1 MRPLKTLLC
10 LSLAVG
16 ALSAASRPNVILIN
30 VDDQGYGDLGCTGNS
45 AIQTPHIDQL
55 YSESVRFTDYHV
67 NAVCAPS
74 RAALMAGQNAAKV
87 GVWHTLGGNEIV
99 RADVTMMP
107 EYFQRGDYATM
118 MVGKWHIGDNY
129 PFRPEDR
136 GFDQVYRIGGGNPG
150 QVPDYWG
157 NGIFD
162 THYWDGTQWTAS
174 KGFCTDVQFDV
185 SMDFIRKH
193 KEEPFF
199 LYLATTAVHSPVGAP
214 DEYIAMYPQLEGKV
228 QAFYAMVSNLDTNVG
243 RLREFLNAEGL
254 SENTILVFTTDNG
267 SACDKKGEANTYNAN
282 MRGKKGSTYD
292 GGHRV
297 PLFIHWPQ
305 GGMASATDIDAL
317 VAHYDLLPTF
327 AEACELPIPADSDLD
342 GTSLLPLLKDDS
354 SAFDNRVVVVEAK
367 VNKRDVRYD
376 SSAIMKGP
384 WRLTNGTKELYNIQQ
399 DPSQTEDVA
408 KQHPELVQNLRES
421 YDAWYDAISP
431 RFVEE
436 ARIIIGDTNAP
447 TDILNSMDVRDR
459 KGEGAGKQIW
469 NQKGVATGLTY
480 HGVWK
485 LEVAEAGDYTF
496 KLRRYPPESG
506 LNFSSVPHKAKKVV
520 YTQAQLK
527 VGAHDLTKPVGM
539 SAESVDFTVKLEA
552 GPVELDANLTNAD
565 GQTTSA
571 YYVEVAR
578 K

>member
-1 MRPLKTLLC
+1 MPHLIALLFFA
-10 LSLAVG
+10 SL
-16 ALSAASRPNVILIN
+16 LSAAQRPNVILIN
-30 VDDQGYGDLGCTGNS
+30 VDDQGYGDLGCTGNPV
-45 AIQTPHIDQL
+45 IQTPHIDQL
-55 YSESVRFTDYHV
+55 YNESVRFTDYHV

-99 RADVTMMP
+99 RADVTLMP
-107 EYFQRGDYATM
+107 EYFQRAGYATM

-129 PFRPEDR
+129 PYRPEDR
-136 GFDQVYRIGGGNPG
+136 GFDYVYRIGGGNPG

-162 THYWDGTQWTAS
+162 THYWDGKQWLGS
-174 KGFCTDVQFDV
+174 QGFCTDAQFDR
-185 SMDFIRKH
+185 SMEFIGEH
-193 KEEPFF
+193 EGQPFF

-214 DEYIAMYPQLEGKV
+214 DEYYALYPQLEGKV
-228 QAFYAMVSNLDTNVG
+228 QAFYAMVSNLDTNIG
-243 RLREFLNAEGL
+243 RLREFLKGAGL

-267 SACDKKGEANTYNAN
+267 SACDKKSEYDTYNAN

-297 PLFIHWPQ
+297 PLFVHWPK
-305 GGMASATDIDAL
+305 GGMGSAEDIDAL

-327 AEACELPIPADSDLD
+327 AEACELPIPEDSDLD
-342 GTSLLPLLKDDS
+342 GSSLLRLLENDS

-384 WRLTNGTKELYNIQQ
+384 WRLTNGTKELYHIQR
-399 DPSQTEDVA
+399 DPSQADNIA
-408 KQHPELVQNLRES
+408 KQHPEIVQSLKDA
-421 YDAWYDAISP
+421 YDSWYDAISP
-431 RFVEE
+431 RFAEE
-436 ARIIIGDTNAP
+436 ARIIIGDANAP
-447 TDILNSMDVRDR
+447 RDLLNSMDVRDR
-459 KGEGAGKQIW
+459 MGAGAGKQIW
-469 NQKGVATGLTY
+469 NQKGVATGLMY

-485 LEVAEAGDYTF
+485 LEVAQSGSYTF

-520 YTQAQLK
+520 YTEAQLR
-527 VGAHDLTKPVGM
+527 VREHDLSRPVDM
-539 SAESVDFTVKLEA
+539 SLESVDFTVELEA
-552 GPVELDANLTNAD
+552 GPVDLDANFTND
-565 GQTTSA
+565 KGQTTSA
-571 YYVEVAR
+571 YYVEVALN
-578 K
+578 